1 MENDPALLRRLVAGL
16 IALVILVCGLLP
28 AGASA
33 ASPASPNSLT
43 FGQETVGRTTPAQV
57 VTITNLEPGAVQ
69 LLGASI
75 GGANPGDFTI
85 RSESCASPI
94 LFQSESCL
102 VEVTF
107 SPQAGGAREA
117 ALEVTIEGEPALLVP
132 LAGTGQTKKLTV
144 PATTTF
150 TTTTVGETATEKVLL
165 KNTSEAMVNVSEVK
179 IEGPDSAD
187 FGIEGGNCVGFI
199 GTGMSCEV
207 SVRFTPGATGAREAL
222 LRVSS
227 DATPADYVTALSGE
241 GVAPEIAIEP
251 GSYDFG
257 LVEVRSGSPRANFN
271 VRNTGT
277 AAVQLSNLEIT
288 GPGANEFWIS
298 GSGCWGTTLA
308 PGSTCWIEVQFNANE
323 EGNFAAAVSI
333 QAGTVVF
340 QAPLS
345 ARAERPQVV
354 ASPAP
359 LAFAPTAVGSRQVG
373 EVTLDNTGHLPV
385 AFYIAIVSG
394 GDVSS
399 FHLVEETCTSAVFA
413 GRPRIFEPGE
423 SCRAKIAFEP
433 TEVGAE
439 HATVSIFGGGEGALQ
454 FSVEGTAV
462 AAQLSLAPPARDFG
476 AVPVGTTG
484 PVQTF
489 ELRNET
495 SQPQTIDSAT
505 LAGPD
510 VGSFQL
516 RGDTCTEAPVDPGA
530 SCAVAVRFAPESSG
544 AKTATLRLR
553 GPGGA
558 TVGRLSGEGTA
569 AGGGAAEAAT
579 GRGWVSLSLRSH
591 PSPAGGKVTIGRARC
606 ESTEPCTLR
615 IGGLASGRIA
625 TGVGLRPGLRGVT
638 PTRLILAPGTSAPVT
653 TALPRE
659 FRRSGGARLSVA
671 LQWQTGTEHG
681 SRRHSF
687 LLGNFQLLP

>member
-1 MENDPALLRRLVAGL
+1 MENDPVLLRRLVPGL
-16 IALVILVCGLLP
+16 IALVILACVLLP

-33 ASPASPNSLT
+33 ASPASPSSLT
-43 FGQETVGRTTPAQV
+43 FGQETVGKTTPAQP
-57 VTITNLEPGAVQ
+57 VTITNLEPGFVQ

-75 GGANPGDFTI
+75 GGANPGDFAI
-85 RSESCASPI
+85 SNENCAALI
-94 LFQSESCL
+94 LLQSESC
-102 VEVTF
+102 VIEVSF

-132 LAGTGQTKKLTV
+132 LAGTGQTRKLTV
-144 PATTTF
+144 PGTTAF
-150 TTTTVGETATEKVLL
+150 ATTTVGGMATEKVLL
-165 KNTSEAMVNVSEVK
+165 KNTSEAIVNVSEVK

-199 GTGMSCEV
+199 GTGMSCEL
-207 SVRFTPGATGAREAL
+207 SVRFTPGATGVRQAL

-227 DATPADYVTALSGE
+227 DGTPADYVTELSGE
-241 GVAPEIAIEP
+241 GAAPEIAVEP
-251 GSYDFG
+251 GNYDFG

-298 GSGCWGTTLA
+298 GSGCWGTSLA

-345 ARAERPQVV
+345 ARAERPLVV

-433 TEVGAE
+433 TEVGAK

-454 FSVEGTAV
+454 FSVEGSAV
-462 AAQLSLAPPARDFG
+462 AAQLSLAPAGRDFG

-489 ELRNET
+489 ELHNEST
-495 SQPQTIDSAT
+495 EPQTIDSAT
-505 LAGPD
+505 LAGAN
-510 VGSFQL
+510 VGDFQL
-516 RGDTCTEAPVDPGA
+516 RADGCSETVVAPGA
-530 SCAVAVRFAPESSG
+530 SCVVAARFAPESSG

-553 GPGGA
+553 GPGGT

-569 AGGGAAEAAT
+569 AGATGAEAAA

-591 PSPAGGKVTIGRARC
+591 PSPTGGKVTIGRARC
-606 ESTEPCTLR
+606 ESTEPCILR

-625 TGVGLRPGLRGVT
+625 TGLGLRPGIRGVA
-638 PTRLILAPGTSAPVT
+638 PSRLTLAPGTSTAIT

-659 FRRSGGARLSVA
+659 FRASPVGARLSVA
-671 LQWQTGTEHG
+671 LQWRTGAQRG
-681 SRRHSF
+681 GDRHSF
-687 LLGNFQLLP
+687 LLGGGLRR